1 MSDLEIIYP
10 RTTRDLVPF
19 RGATTLES
27 ARTIFNQLDIVST
40 YEVEVGPGS
49 SNMDVNHFKAMAE
62 RELCAEVRP
71 MLMECVPDVIRAVK
85 YATCVLTWNGCYS
98 QVLTHARKDVLDVA
112 VEALGG
118 ARPLLQASLS
128 VLQSALR
135 PMSGEYLF
143 SRFAFPVKS
152 PVMESF
158 IQRYLREAVR
168 YMRLSMDFT

>member
-19 RGATTLES
+19 RGATNLES
-27 ARTIFNQLDIVST
+27 ARTIFNQLDIVGT

-49 SNMDVNHFKAMAE
+49 CNMDVNHFKAKAE

-71 MLMECVPDVIRAVK
+71 ILMECVP
-85 YATCVLTWNGCYS
+85 CVLMWNGCTFS

-118 ARPLLQASLS
+118 ARPLLQASLC

-143 SRFAFPVKS
+143 SRFAFAVKS

-158 IQRYLREAVR
+158 NQRYLSEAVR